1 MNKQITFIL
10 MSLFLISFISAITI
24 YSGESITLELE
35 KPYEYYSIVGN
46 SSPVELNITQDENNV
61 TITPNKYSQSD
72 SYEIIFFDREKETI
86 TINSGGGGGTRT
98 IYKDRNITVEV
109 DNYVDREV
117 IKEVENIKEVPGEN
131 IETNDIPNWIWKVV
145 SGLIILVIIL
155 FILYLTKDTSDY
167 TDERRY
173 EDNEERNEEE

>member
-1 MNKQITFIL
+1 

-46 SSPVELNITQDENNV
+46 SSPVELNITQDGNNV
-61 TITPNKYSQSD
+61 TITPDKYSQSD

-98 IYKDRNITVEV
+98 IYKNNTIYKNV

-117 IKEVENIKEVPGEN
+117 LVNNETIKEVPGES
-131 IETNDIPNWIWKVV
+131 IEINDIPNWIWKVV

-155 FILYLTKDTSDY
+155 FILYLTKDTSENMV
-167 TDERRY
+167 ERRY
-173 EDNEERNEEE
+173 EDNEERKQEE

>member
-46 SSPVELNITQDENNV
+46 SSPVELNITQDGNNV
-61 TITPNKYSQSD
+61 TITPDKYSQSD

-98 IYKDRNITVEV
+98 IYKNNTIYKNV

-117 IKEVENIKEVPGEN
+117 LVNNETIKEVPGES
-131 IETNDIPNWIWKVV
+131 IEINDIPNWIWKVV

-155 FILYLTKDTSDY
+155 FILYLTKDTSENMV
-167 TDERRY
+167 ERRY
-173 EDNEERNEEE
+173 EDNEERKQEE